1 MLNTDELKQ
10 LRQIIREENEPLVT
24 RLDGLEQ
31 GQKNL
36 EQGQTS
42 LEQGQKNLEQGQAV
56 GNTAL
61 KALGAGLQDVQ
72 EEVKTIRNDMTNL
85 ATKKDV
91 DMTVEAATKELK
103 ADIFLLD
110 AKLMRK
116 VQSHERRIDNL
127 ERSTN
132 TPNPDKH

>member
-91 DMTVEAATKELK
+91 DMTVEEATKELK
-103 ADIFLLD
+103 EIGRA
-110 AKLMRK
+110 
-116 VQSHERRIDNL
+116 
-127 ERSTN
+127 
-132 TPNPDKH
+132 